1 MPFQSSPEVGEFF
14 TQYPPPHDIVKE
26 LAEFTGY
33 HAHTIQNWIS
43 GRIKPSRPAFLLL
56 VERGV
61 KPYYPHVDTDYVDL
75 VAQTLSNRHVKQ
87 GRNLDP
93 AGAPPPALQASRPPV
108 VANVASSLVRS
119 PVPGHAEPDLL
130 GALASFDFLR
140 AALRRAHLTADQKT
154 ELIRL
159 LVQ

>member
-1 MPFQSSPEVGEFF
+1 MPFVGSPEVAEFF
-14 TQYPPPHDIVKE
+14 KQYPVPKN
-26 LAEFTGY
+26 LAEELESFTGY
-33 HAHTIQNWIS
+33 HVHTIQNWLS
-43 GRIKPSRPAFLLL
+43 GRIKPSRPAFVLL

-61 KPYYPHVDTDYVDL
+61 KPYYPNLDLDYVDL
-75 VAQTLSNRHVKQ
+75 VAQTLSPRHVKQ

-93 AGAPPPALQASRPPV
+93 GGAPPSIVRPGAPVAVRAPQVTSRV
-108 VANVASSLVRS
+108 ES
-119 PVPGHAEPDLL
+119 HEPDLL

-140 AALRRAHLTADQKT
+140 AALRRARLTADQKT